1 MTSAMHRRAV
11 ATVIGGLVLGAGI
24 LVLLLA
30 TRSSEPVTPPA
41 ADQSGAPQAI
51 AAPDFSFTLYQGED
65 EPGFS
70 EGRFSHLF
78 GQGKPVVLNF
88 WAGLCPPCRA
98 EMPAFEKIYQEH
110 RGRFILFGLDVGPY
124 TGLGSQEDGI
134 ALMKEMGVTYPVG
147 FSPESSVVRE
157 YEILGMPTTVFL
169 TADGRVVAKHTG
181 LLIEEQLREQVR
193 ALITQSKR

>member
-1 MTSAMHRRAV
+1 MTAAMHRRAV

-24 LVLLLA
+24 LVLLA

-41 ADQSGAPQAI
+41 AGQSGAPQAI

-65 EPGFS
+65 ELGFS

-134 ALMKEMGVTYPVG
+134 ALMKEMGVTYPTG

-193 ALITQSKR
+193 ALIAQSKR